1 MKHIPNLMN
10 RALTL
15 VLFTASALL
24 LPAAALAA
32 IPITHWTQ
40 PSGARIY
47 LVESPAIQMV
57 DVKIDF
63 DAGGRRDPA
72 EKAGLASVTASQS
85 TLGVLA
91 VKGQP
96 ALDENGLGEAWA
108 DLGASFGGNATSDRM
123 SFSFR
128 SLTFPDILPKVIA
141 LAARQLGE
149 PSFAPDIW
157 ERNRQRLV
165 ASIKEANTQPATL
178 ANRAFA
184 KAVYGA
190 HPYGFDVNEA
200 TLAKITVD
208 DMKALY
214 ARAVLP
220 CRAVVSIVGAVTR
233 AQADAMVTELMSRAP
248 AATPADCAAWPN
260 VPEVASLTQA
270 KDERIAF
277 DSAQA
282 HVLIG
287 QPGYK
292 RDDPDFFALTVG
304 NYVLGGGDF
313 VSRLTNEVREKR
325 GLSYSV
331 YSYFSPAL
339 HAGAFTIGLQTRPDQ
354 VNQALQVSREVLA
367 KFVADGPT
375 ASELKAAKGF
385 LIGGF
390 ALRIDT
396 NAKLLDNVSN
406 IAWNKLPLDYL
417 DTWTKAVEKITLAD
431 VKAAF
436 ARKLQPANMVTV
448 VVGGAP

>member
-1 MKHIPNLMN
+1 MN
-10 RALTL
+10 RALPL
-15 VLFTASALL
+15 LLLIASALL
-24 LPAAALAA
+24 LPATALAA

-63 DAGGRRDPA
+63 DAGARRDPSD
-72 EKAGLASVTASQS
+72 KAGLASVTAAQA

-91 VKGQP
+91 IGGDA

-108 DLGASFGGNATSDRM
+108 DLGASFGGGATSDRM
-123 SFSFR
+123 SYSFR

-141 LAARQLGE
+141 LAARQLGA

-157 ERNRQRLV
+157 ERNRQRLI

-184 KAVYGA
+184 KAVYGT

-200 TLAKITVD
+200 SLAKITVE
-208 DMKALY
+208 DMKTLY

-233 AQADAMVTELMSRAP
+233 AQADTMVTELMSRLP
-248 AATPADCAAWPN
+248 AASAADCAPWPA
-260 VPEVASLTQA
+260 VPEIAPLA
-270 KDERIAF
+270 KAVDERITF

-282 HVLIG
+282 HVLMG

-304 NYVLGGGDF
+304 NYILGGGDF

-354 VNQALQVSREVLA
+354 VNQALQVSRDVLG
-367 KFVADGPT
+367 KFVTDGPT

-417 DTWTKAVEKITLAD
+417 DTWTKAVEKISLAD
-431 VKAAF
+431 IKAAF
-436 ARKLQPANMVTV
+436 TRKLQPANMVTV

>member
-1 MKHIPNLMN
+1 MNTTLIPIVV
-10 RALTL
+10 RAL
-15 VLFTASALL
+15 VAISLL
-24 LPAAALAA
+24 LPLATWAA
-32 IPITHWTQ
+32 IPIAHWTQ

-63 DAGGRRDPA
+63 DAGARRDPA
-72 EKAGLASVTASQS
+72 QMAGLASVTASQS
-85 TLGVLA
+85 ALGVLA
-91 VKGQP
+91 VKAQL

-108 DLGASFGGNATSDRM
+108 DLGAAFSASATSDRM

-149 PSFAPDIW
+149 PAFAPDIW
-157 ERNRQRLV
+157 DRNRRRLV

-184 KAVYGA
+184 AAVYGM

-200 TLAKITVD
+200 TLDKITVD

-233 AQADAMVTELMSRAP
+233 AQADAMVSELMSRLSATTS
-248 AATPADCAAWPN
+248 AASECAAWPS
-260 VPEVASLTQA
+260 VPEVAPLTQA
-270 KDERIAF
+270 REERIAF

-304 NYVLGGGDF
+304 NYILGGGDF
-313 VSRLTNEVREKR
+313 VSRLTDEVREKR

-354 VNQALQVSREVLA
+354 VNQALQVSRDVLA
-367 KFVADGPT
+367 KFVTHGPT
-375 ASELKAAKGF
+375 AAELKASKGN
-385 LIGGF
+385 LMGGF

-417 DTWTKAVEKITLAD
+417 ETWAKAVEKVTLAD
-431 VKAAF
+431 VKTAF
-436 ARKLQPANMVTV
+436 ARKLQPGRMVTV
-448 VVGGAP
+448 VVGAAP

>member
-1 MKHIPNLMN
+1 MKTNVITVITAIRIL
-10 RALTL
+10 AL
-15 VLFTASALL
+15 SALL
-24 LPAAALAA
+24 LPAATRAA
-32 IPITHWTQ
+32 IPIIHWTQ

-47 LVESPAIQMV
+47 LVESPVIQMV

-63 DAGGRRDPA
+63 DAGARRDPA
-72 EKAGLASVTASQS
+72 DKAGLASVTASQS

-91 VKGQP
+91 ASGQS

-108 DLGASFGGNATSDRM
+108 DLGAAFGGSASSDRR

-157 ERNRQRLV
+157 DRNRQRLV

-184 KAVYGA
+184 TAVYGT

-200 TLAKITVD
+200 TLGKITVD

-233 AQADAMVTELMSRAP
+233 AQADAMVTELLSRTPATTP
-248 AATPADCAAWPN
+248 AACAAWPS
-260 VPEVASLTQA
+260 VPEVAALTQA

-304 NYVLGGGDF
+304 NYILGGGAL
-313 VSRLTNEVREKR
+313 VSRLTEEVREKR
-325 GLSYSV
+325 GLTYSV

-354 VNQALQVSREVLA
+354 TNQALQLSRDVLA
-367 KFVADGPT
+367 KFVANGPT
-375 ASELKAAKGF
+375 AAELKAAKGN

-406 IAWNKLPLDYL
+406 IAWNNLPLDYL
-417 DTWTKAVEKITLAD
+417 ETWTKAVEKITLAD

>member
-1 MKHIPNLMN
+1 MTLLF

-15 VLFTASALL
+15 LALL
-24 LPAAALAA
+24 LPLTTWAA
-32 IPITHWTQ
+32 IPIIHWTQ
-40 PSGARIY
+40 ASGTRIY

-63 DAGGRRDPA
+63 DAGARRDPA
-72 EKAGLASVTASQS
+72 DKAGLASVTASQA

-108 DLGASFGGNATSDRM
+108 DLGASFGGGATSDRM

-128 SLTFPDILPKVIA
+128 ALTFPDVLPKVIA

-149 PSFAPDIW
+149 PSFAADIW
-157 ERNRQRLV
+157 DRNRQRLV

-184 KAVYGA
+184 TAVYGT
-190 HPYGFDVNEA
+190 HPYGFDVNEVS
-200 TLAKITVD
+200 LAKINVD

-214 ARAVLP
+214 ARAMLP

-233 AQADAMVTELMSRAP
+233 AQADAMVTELMSRTKTASP
-248 AATPADCAAWPN
+248 TGSDCAAWPN
-260 VPEVASLTQA
+260 VPEIAPLAQPRE
-270 KDERIAF
+270 ERIAF

-304 NYVLGGGDF
+304 NYILGGGAF
-313 VSRLTNEVREKR
+313 VSRLTDEVREKR
-325 GLSYSV
+325 GLTYSI

-354 VNQALQVSREVLA
+354 ANQAVQLSRDVLA
-367 KFVADGPT
+367 KFVANGPT
-375 ASELKAAKGF
+375 ATELKAAKGN

-406 IAWNKLPLDYL
+406 IAWNQLPLDYL
-417 DTWTKAVEKITLAD
+417 ETWTKAVEKITLAD
-431 VKAAF
+431 VRTAF

-448 VVGGAP
+448 VVGGADAVK

>member
-1 MKHIPNLMN
+1 MK
-10 RALTL
+10 TL
-15 VLFTASALL
+15 YT
-24 LPAAALAA
+24 
-32 IPITHWTQ
+32 
-40 PSGARIY
+40 
-47 LVESPAIQMV
+47 
-57 DVKIDF
+57 
-63 DAGGRRDPA
+63 
-72 EKAGLASVTASQS
+72 
-85 TLGVLA
+85 
-91 VKGQP
+91 
-96 ALDENGLGEAWA
+96 
-108 DLGASFGGNATSDRM
+108 
-123 SFSFR
+123 
-128 SLTFPDILPKVIA
+128 
-141 LAARQLGE
+141 
-149 PSFAPDIW
+149 
-157 ERNRQRLV
+157 
-165 ASIKEANTQPATL
+165 
-178 ANRAFA
+178 
-184 KAVYGA
+184 
-190 HPYGFDVNEA
+190 
-200 TLAKITVD
+200 
-208 DMKALY
+208 
-214 ARAVLP
+214 RAVLP

-233 AQADAMVTELMSRAP
+233 AQADAMVTALFARIANSPTAS
-248 AATPADCAAWPN
+248 AADCTPWPA
-260 VPEVASLTQA
+260 VPEISPLTKA
-270 KDERIAF
+270 AEERITF

-282 HVLIG
+282 HVLMG

-431 VKAAF
+431 IKAAF
-436 ARKLQPANMVTV
+436 TRKLQTANMVTV